1 MKYSLRQL
9 EYFVETAER
18 GSLAG
23 AAQSLNISQPSL
35 SKGIAKIEDRLGVQL
50 FIRHHARG
58 VSPTPAGARLL
69 PEARNLLRHAQE
81 FQHNAEAS
89 SIAIAGQLEL
99 SCYAT
104 IAPVFL
110 PALVSEFTEL
120 HPQVQVRLNEG
131 DQDGLIDGLVSG
143 RFEMA
148 ILYYLELPSE
158 ITVLT
163 LASFSPYVLLP
174 PEHPLTLKTS
184 ISLAQLAEEPLILLD
199 VPPSR
204 RYFVDLFRRHGL
216 EPRIAMTSP
225 SLEVVRG
232 FVGRGLGYSLLV
244 TRPSFDHTYDGQETV
259 VRPITEK
266 TEPGNLGI
274 AHLAEIRP
282 TRVMQAFS
290 DFCREWFDRHQI
302 SGGPCRFPN
311 DAPGR
316 VLASP
321 QPAGTR

>member
-1 MKYSLRQL
+1 MLRFSLRQL
-9 EYFVETAER
+9 EYLVATAER

-58 VSPTPAGARLL
+58 VSPTPTGARLL
-69 PEARNLLRHAQE
+69 LEARNLLRHAQE
-81 FQHNAEAS
+81 FQNNAEAS
-89 SIAIAGQLEL
+89 SVAIAGQLEL

-110 PALVSEFTEL
+110 PALVCEFAEL

-131 DQDGLIDGLVSG
+131 DQDGLIDGLISG

-148 ILYYLELPSE
+148 ILYYLDLPAQ
-158 ITVLT
+158 ITVT
-163 LASFSPYVLLP
+163 PLASFSPYVLLP
-174 PEHPLTLKTS
+174 PQHPLAARS
-184 ISLAQLAEEPLILLD
+184 RISLSQLIDEPLILLD

-204 RYFVDLFRRHGL
+204 RYFIDLFRRHGL
-216 EPRIAMTSP
+216 EPRVAMTSP

-232 FVGRGLGYSLLV
+232 FVGRGLGYSILV
-244 TRPSFDHTYDGQETV
+244 TRPSFDHTYDGQDTV
-259 VRPITEK
+259 VRPIAEQ
-266 TEPGNLGI
+266 TEPGTLGI
-274 AHLAEIRP
+274 ARLAEIRP

-290 DFCREWFDRHQI
+290 DFCRDWFDRHNI
-302 SGGPCRFPN
+302 SGGPCRFP
-311 DAPGR
+311 
-316 VLASP
+316 
-321 QPAGTR
+321 GTRRTLKTE